1 MIRRANTF
9 SEADAFDLEDVAR
22 LTFSERLAALADLRR
37 VWFGEDRDRSRLV
50 RVLTTTDLASR
61 KVRAHRKNTK
71 KRAKHSATLED
82 RQTKRRRKR

>member
-1 MIRRANTF
+1 MIRKANTF
-9 SEADAFDLEDVAR
+9 AEADAFDLEDVAR

-61 KVRAHRKNTK
+61 KTK
-71 KRAKHSATLED
+71 KKAKHSAALEKP
-82 RQTKRRRKR
+82 RIKSRPKR